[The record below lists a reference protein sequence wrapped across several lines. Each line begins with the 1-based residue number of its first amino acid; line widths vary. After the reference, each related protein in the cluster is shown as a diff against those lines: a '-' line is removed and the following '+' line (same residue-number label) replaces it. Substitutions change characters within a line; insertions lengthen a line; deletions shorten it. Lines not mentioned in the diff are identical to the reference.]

1 MELKYKK
8 MKKGIII
15 LIAILF
21 VASVVGIYAGKNEL
35 WNVWFTVNEEEQV
48 FQAITN
54 ETEWKV
60 MNDGTDPH
68 VGNVWTTS
76 EYDSS
81 FWNTAV
87 GPFTQEIQDE
97 SQSATSF
104 YLYEFDIENVE
115 NYNYMSGILQYS
127 DAIIVYLNGEIIY
140 TGNVPENGYYSNLD
154 TGASNMID
162 EIIEEEIIITDLNA
176 MVDGNNILAVEVHS
190 SDEGSTNTYFN
201 FEYLSI
207 GELEYTEETPNT
219 DGMILLKNG
228 EDSVEVNWITEETG
242 QYKIEYIEG
251 TIEELEDLAFEA
263 NCKSV
268 IMGNTLLLDGVTY
281 ENTGT
286 IPMLK
291 VETEYVYRVV
301 EIGKTEG
308 SSYYEFVTPSK
319 QETEYLYVG
328 IVNHS
333 LLSEESNS
341 ASWISQVNAA
351 VEIAET
357 VDYLILGTSDIL
369 PDRSV
374 SVEQLIENEMLFRTL
389 IKFKEIPCLVSSFY
403 QNEEGVEQ
411 IERSIEYS
419 MNEIIISLDMSDTD
433 YEGVKTYIEEA
444 IDAYNRDWVII
455 YLNAAE
461 LSDGDSLDAEY
472 LQMFEELDVDVVLVN
487 GEVESSIELVEDTY
501 YVYGG
506 ENVVKISISL
516 EGLEIEQY
524 DMDNGTLSNYIS
536 VESKL

>member
-1 MELKYKK
+1 